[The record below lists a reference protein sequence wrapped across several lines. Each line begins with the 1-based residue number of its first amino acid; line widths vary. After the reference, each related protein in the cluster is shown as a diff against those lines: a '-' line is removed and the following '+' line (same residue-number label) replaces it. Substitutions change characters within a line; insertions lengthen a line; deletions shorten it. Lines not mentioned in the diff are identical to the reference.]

1 MGRGSVRII
10 MVKNNQLVHESG
22 LPIEMGDRIHVITPT
37 GESLILHLTQVPQ
50 GMIIINGQEQ
60 VQMVT
65 GFFHKASG
73 QVFQPDALK
82 DCKIYEVIDI
92 ETGEQNEKVF

>member
-1 MGRGSVRII
+1 
-10 MVKNNQLVHESG
+10 MVKNNQLLHESG
-22 LPIEMGDRIHVITPT
+22 LPINMGDRISAVTPI

-50 GMIIINGQEQ
+50 GMMIVNGQQQ

-65 GFFHKASG
+65 GFFHKESG

-82 DCKIYEVIDI
+82 ECKIYEVIDI
-92 ETGEQNEKVF
+92 TGE

>member
-1 MGRGSVRII
+1 

-22 LPIEMGDRIHVITPT
+22 LPIEMGDRIHVVTPT

-50 GMIIINGQEQ
+50 AIMIVNGQEQ
-60 VQMVT
+60 VRMVT
-65 GFFHKASG
+65 EFFHKESG

-82 DCKIYEVIDI
+82 DCKIYEVINI
-92 ETGEQNEKVF
+92 ETGDNNEKVF